1 MILRFVCAYCLLNDR
16 LNPTTGEWSGHVE
29 LPYSGTIS
37 DVPSAVTFD
46 DKIYVFH
53 QNGTS
58 GELWFNSSSDGILW
72 KGDTPLTH
80 AVSTD
85 GLGATVFQDKL
96 FILYQGAGTQTQL
109 LYNRSFSAGSL
120 EWENL
125 WVDPALEKIGF
136 SSGYQGFE
144 ELAAEAKAST
154 GADYGFVITATKL
167 PLLYSSYRDGTRLFI
182 EYPSTHIEDAIFQVF
197 DATGSYDDDDTDVH
211 TTRKIPR

>member
-1 MILRFVCAYCLLNDR
+1 MRLSNDR

-37 DVPSAVTFD
+37 DGPSAVTFD

-53 QNGTS
+53 QSGTS
-58 GELWFNSSSDGILW
+58 GELWFNTSSDGILW

-85 GLGATVFQDKL
+85 GLGTTVFQDKL
-96 FILYQGAGTQTQL
+96 FIFYQGAGTLIQS
-109 LYNRSFSAGSL
+109 LYYRSFSAGSL

-125 WVDPALEKIGF
+125 WVDPALAKLGF

-144 ELAAEAKAST
+144 ELAAEAKASIE
-154 GADYGFVITATKL
+154 ADYGFVITATKL
-167 PLLYSSYRDGTRLFI
+167 PLLYSSYGDGTRLFI
-182 EYPSTHIEDAIFQVF
+182 EYPSTDINKAIAQVF
-197 DATGSYDDDDTDVH
+197 DATGSYDTAAH
-211 TTRKIPR
+211 ATRKTPR